1 MDMVI
6 NTLQK
11 GCIDQNMT
19 EGLWVNSE
27 EESDNITQAST
38 SSNCWVKVVDCL
50 MGNADYETGVGWGG
64 LGMGWGWV

>member
-6 NTLQK
+6 NTRQK

-27 EESDNITQAST
+27 EESDNITQASS
-38 SSNCWVKVVDCL
+38 SSNCWAKVVDCL
-50 MGNADYETGVGWGG
+50 MEDADY
-64 LGMGWGWV
+64 